1 MEARPHPL
9 VEAFI
14 GRLLPPECREHV
26 LGDLHERYA
35 SASQYVHDAVR
46 TIPFAIWGQIRRTSS
61 APLTIAEVGV
71 VYVAFLSALGMFDPG
86 ALSTSSAPLRAAI
99 PAFAALAA
107 VVLRDAWIG
116 RKPRP
121 NALVAVDAVLG
132 IACAALPQ
140 TLLVSVGSPLAL
152 RLDVLLAGCAM
163 SLVLLSGVRIALSPI
178 NHRAA
183 TANAGGT
190 QMNSRPSNVRGGLMQ
205 RDLRVWWWTIAVLGS
220 TGWLVLFI
228 YPATSRFRP
237 FLIAWLIAFVVI
249 GAYQRRKTRWP
260 QPPQEGLAT
269 AGGRQAY
276 RAALERRRDEQYKWP
291 ARRRP
296 LMIGVVAIAFLF
308 GATRLFVL
316 SPNGGQVPFTI
327 ALAGPAV
334 VAALIL
340 GMYLF
345 TRRFTNRAA
354 AAFQREIDAL
364 DSSWRGPDQE

>member
-14 GRLLPPECREHV
+14 GRLLPPACREHV
-26 LGDLHERYA
+26 LGDLHERYV
-35 SASQYVHDAVR
+35 SASQYVHDAAR

-61 APLTIAEVGV
+61 APLAIAQVGV
-71 VYVAFLSALGMFDPG
+71 VYVAFRSALGMFDPT
-86 ALSTSSAPLRAAI
+86 ALSNSSAPLRAAI

-116 RKPRP
+116 RRPRA
-121 NALVAVDAVLG
+121 NALIAVDAVLA
-132 IACAALPQ
+132 IACAAL
-140 TLLVSVGSPLAL
+140 THALLAGVGSPLAL
-152 RLDVLLAGCAM
+152 RLDVLLAGCGM
-163 SLVLLSGVRIALSPI
+163 SLVLLSGVRIALSSI

-190 QMNSRPSNVRGGLMQ
+190 GMNSTPSNVQGPMQ
-205 RDLRVWWWTIAVLGS
+205 RNLRFWWWTIAVLGFS
-220 TGWLVLFI
+220 GWLGLFI

-237 FLIAWLIAFVVI
+237 VLIAWLIAFVVI
-249 GAYQRRKTRWP
+249 GAYQRRKMQWP
-260 QPPQEGLAT
+260 KSLQEGLET

-276 RAALERRRDEQYKWP
+276 RAQLERRRDEQYKWP

-296 LMIGVVAIAFLF
+296 VMIGVVAIAFLF
-308 GATRLFVL
+308 SAIRLFVL
-316 SPNGGQVPFTI
+316 SPNGGQVPFTN

-334 VAALIL
+334 VAVLVL

-354 AAFQREIDAL
+354 AAFQRTIDTL
-364 DSSWRGPDQE
+364 DSSWRGPGQE